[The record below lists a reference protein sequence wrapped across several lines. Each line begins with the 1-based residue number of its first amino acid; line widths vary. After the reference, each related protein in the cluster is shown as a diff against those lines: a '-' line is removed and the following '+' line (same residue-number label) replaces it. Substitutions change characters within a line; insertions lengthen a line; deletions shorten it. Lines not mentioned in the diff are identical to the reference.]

1 MSRHDP
7 AVTLQ
12 QMIDY
17 AEDAVRFGIGKS
29 VDDLEVDRVLL
40 LALTRL
46 VEVIGEAATRLPQA
60 LRDAHPEVPWRE
72 IIGMR
77 HVLIHGY
84 DVASVDILHQV
95 VETNLAPLAAQLRE
109 VLAAQ
114 APPTEKAALNRGR
127 HTGPSQQSAT
137 MPGEPVGEVRP

>member
-1 MSRHDP
+1 
-7 AVTLQ
+7 
-12 QMIDY
+12 MIDY

-29 VDDLEVDRVLL
+29 VDDLEVDRVP
-40 LALTRL
+40 ASRSH
-46 VEVIGEAATRLPQA
+46 EAGRGHRRSSDTPATGASR
-60 LRDAHPEVPWRE
+60 RHPEVPWRE

-114 APPTEKAALNRGR
+114 APPTE
-127 HTGPSQQSAT
+127 
-137 MPGEPVGEVRP
+137 

>member
-1 MSRHDP
+1 
-7 AVTLQ
+7 
-12 QMIDY
+12 MIEY

-29 VDDLEVDRVLL
+29 VDDLEVDRILL
-40 LALTRL
+40 LALTRP

-114 APPTEKAALNRGR
+114 APPTE
-127 HTGPSQQSAT
+127 
-137 MPGEPVGEVRP
+137 

>member
-46 VEVIGEAATRLPQA
+46 VEVIGEAATRLPQG

-114 APPTEKAALNRGR
+114 APPTE
-127 HTGPSQQSAT
+127 
-137 MPGEPVGEVRP
+137 

>member
-29 VDDLEVDRVLL
+29 VDDLEVDRILL
-40 LALTRL
+40 LALTRP

-60 LRDAHPEVPWRE
+60 LRD
-72 IIGMR
+72 G
-77 HVLIHGY
+77 
-84 DVASVDILHQV
+84 
-95 VETNLAPLAAQLRE
+95 TLRS
-109 VLAAQ
+109 
-114 APPTEKAALNRGR
+114 RGGR
-127 HTGPSQQSAT
+127 SSECAT
-137 MPGEPVGEVRP
+137 S